1 MQETWKKI
9 DGYNGKY
16 LISNYGRLK
25 SFAQDKKNGK
35 IKTGN
40 LTHKGYLAV
49 LLYDSKGNKKWFP
62 VHRLVASAFIDNPE
76 GLPQVNH
83 RDEVKTNNHVDN
95 LEWCT
100 NEYNINYGTKNERTA
115 LANMCCPTTSK
126 KVYSVD
132 ESGNVEYFDSI
143 GEAERQTGNSH
154 SNIVRALKG
163 RRNHCGNRQWFYL

>member
-1 MQETWKKI
+1 MYEIWKDV
-9 DGYNGKY
+9 DGYDGKY

-25 SFAQDKKNGK
+25 SFAQDKTNGK
-35 IKTGN
+35 IKLGN

-49 LLYDSKGNKKWFP
+49 LLYDADGNKRWYP
-62 VHRLVASAFIDNPE
+62 VHRLVANAFIDNPDD
-76 GLPQVNH
+76 LPQVNH
-83 RDEVKTNNHVDN
+83 KDEIKTNNHVDN

-100 NEYNINYGTKNERTA
+100 NEYNVNYGTKNERTA
-115 LANMCCPTTSK
+115 LANRCCPTTSK

-132 ESGNVEYFDSI
+132 EDGNIEYFNSI
-143 GEAERQTGNSH
+143 GEAERQTGCSH